1 MLIAPDDA
9 RRLRA
14 AAPAAEAA
22 AWLRPEQ
29 IELIHARDWL
39 RLLAPRAV
47 GGAEWALPA
56 IVRLEEELAAI
67 DGSLAWTVT
76 LCAGAGFFAGFM
88 PPAFARELMATPR
101 VCLAGSGAVGG
112 VAERDV
118 DGGQDGWRL
127 SGEWLHASG
136 APMAT
141 HFTVNAR
148 LQQGG
153 QALLDAQG
161 EPRVEAFVLSAA
173 QVRLLGSWHPL
184 GLRAT
189 ASKGF
194 VIEDQWLA
202 DAQRFAIVPEAA
214 TSAGPLY
221 RFPFSPLAYTTLA
234 ANVAG
239 IARGFLE
246 LAAEPLERPRARH
259 LQGLRERAIAELQT
273 AREHCYALLDAG
285 WARVEAGEPLPAQE
299 AEAINQAS
307 RALVAAAQ
315 QAVNQVYP
323 LCGLQAADQRSALNR
338 AWRDFHTATQHAIWL
353 PQPSHA

>member
-1 MLIAPDDA
+1 MLIAFDDA
-9 RRLRA
+9 RRLRG

-22 AWLRPEQ
+22 GWLLPEQ
-29 IELIHARDWL
+29 IELIHERDWL
-39 RLLAPRAV
+39 RLLAPQAV

-76 LCAGAGFFAGFM
+76 LCAGAGFFAGFL

-112 VAERDV
+112 LAEQE
-118 DGGQDGWRL
+118 GEGWRL
-127 SGEWLHASG
+127 RGEWLHASG

-148 LQQGG
+148 LQKRG

-161 EPRVEAFVLSAA
+161 EPRVEAFVLPAA
-173 QVRLLGSWHPL
+173 QVRLLDSWHPL

-189 ASKGF
+189 ASQGF

-202 DAQRFAIVPEAA
+202 DRQRFRIVPEAA
-214 TSAGPLY
+214 TSPGPLY

-234 ANVAG
+234 ANLAG

-259 LQGLRERAIAELQT
+259 LQARREQAIAALQA

-285 WARVEAGEPLPAQE
+285 WARVEGGELLHEPQAD
-299 AEAINQAS
+299 AINQAS
-307 RALVAAAQ
+307 RTLVAAAQ
-315 QAVNQVYP
+315 RAVNAVYP
-323 LCGLQAADQRSALNR
+323 LCGLQAADQRSPLNR

-353 PQPSHA
+353 PQPSDA

>member
-1 MLIAPDDA
+1 MLIAADDA
-9 RRLRA
+9 RRLRE
-14 AAPAAEAA
+14 AAPAAESAG
-22 AWLRPEQ
+22 WLRPEQ
-29 IELIHARDWL
+29 IELIHERGWL

-76 LCAGAGFFAGFM
+76 LCAGAGFFAGFL

-112 VAERDV
+112 VAERD
-118 DGGQDGWRL
+118 GEGWRL
-127 SGEWLHASG
+127 RGEWLHASG

-141 HFTVNAR
+141 HFTVNASLR
-148 LQQGG
+148 QRG

-161 EPRVEAFVLSAA
+161 EPRVAAFVLPAA
-173 QVRLLGSWHPL
+173 QVRLLDSWHPL

-189 ASKGF
+189 ASRGF

-214 TSAGPLY
+214 TCPGPLY
-221 RFPFSPLAYTTLA
+221 RFPFGPLAYTTLA
-234 ANVAG
+234 ANLAG
-239 IARGFLE
+239 IARGFLD
-246 LAAEPLERPRARH
+246 LAAEALNRPQALH
-259 LQGLRERAIAELQT
+259 LQALRKQAVEALQAARERF
-273 AREHCYALLDAG
+273 YAPLDAG
-285 WARVEAGEPLPAQE
+285 WAQVEAGGQLPETEAQ
-299 AEAINQAS
+299 AINQAS
-307 RALVAAAQ
+307 RALVASAQ

-323 LCGLQAADQRSALNR
+323 LCGLRAAYPRSPLNR

-353 PQPSHA
+353 PAAKMAP